1 MSATSKLASL
11 ASYARTQW
19 GEPAAAKVP
28 GNGGQLQ
35 RAAQVGTVISV
46 VVLSVVALQA
56 LSNPDVAVDAGNTTQ
71 QDEFAEVG
79 VSIVDAAPFALFA
92 LVAGVAIAA
101 VRGVG

>member
-1 MSATSKLASL
+1 MARLLILAVL
-11 ASYARTQW
+11 A
-19 GEPAAAKVP
+19 
-28 GNGGQLQ
+28 
-35 RAAQVGTVISV
+35 
-46 VVLSVVALQA
+46 VVLLGGVLAADQA

-79 VSIVDAAPFALFA
+79 VSIVDAAPLALFA